1 MCKELFHLLKLHWYD
16 HFKQRVSL
24 RQPVCLL
31 LHFFFFF
38 FTYASKTLRSRCVP
52 EMFCLKS
59 HLSFRQNWT
68 GSVVAKAGGMLKD
81 NGCSVDAA
89 SGSVLSSCPTRVSCW
104 WGVSVVC
111 ALSKWLL
118 DVCIIA
124 SKGLCHLLEHTLN
137 MTWTCKHSRQC
148 SPFVCMW
155 QEQNEEF
162 RSPLVLQCV
171 YAIKI

>member
-31 LHFFFFF
+31 LHFFSP